1 MLRDVEDPSLS
12 THTTSS
18 DSVAA
23 NENRRGGLAR
33 PILLTVLIL
42 LMAGAAYYF
51 WGGAQ
56 KGASEKKAAEGRK
69 QRSAPVNVATA
80 RIQDVPIEVR
90 TIGNVLPYSVVN
102 VIPQV
107 GGQLQKVF
115 FTQGQNVKKG
125 DLLFQI
131 DPRTYEAALEQAL
144 GTVARDQAQVKS
156 AQATLAKDQATVG
169 TLQANVARD
178 YSLARLAKTQMSRY
192 DRLVR
197 EGAVSHEQSDQMTT
211 NAATAEAAI
220 EADKKAVENAKEVLN
235 ADRAAIQTA
244 QGTLRADQAMV
255 ENARIQ
261 LGFCQIRSPITGR
274 TGSLQVYEGNVVT
287 ANSPTPLVSINQVQ
301 PIYVTFTVP
310 EQNLD
315 QVRKCMVDKT
325 LTVQALIEGKRK
337 EKFIGA
343 VTFLES
349 TVNTASGTVTLRATF
364 PNADGKLFPGQFVD
378 VIVTMPPDSKTT
390 VVPSSAV
397 QTSQQG
403 NSIYV
408 VKPDNTVDFVPV
420 ELKRTYGDL
429 AAIGKGLN
437 AGDIVVTDGQLQL
450 TPGAKV
456 DIVKQPQGK
465 QDQSFAPGR

>member
-1 MLRDVEDPSLS
+1 MIRDVEDSS
-12 THTTSS
+12 VTIHTTSGETV
-18 DSVAA
+18 SVDKKKKP
-23 NENRRGGLAR
+23 GLVR
-33 PILLTVLIL
+33 PILLMVLVLIL
-42 LMAGAAYYF
+42 AGAAYFY
-51 WGGAQ
+51 WGGQ
-56 KGASEKKAAEGRK
+56 KTSNDKKGEGKK

-80 RIQDVPIEVR
+80 KIQDVPIEVR

-102 VIPQV
+102 IVPQV
-107 GGQLQKVF
+107 GGQLQKAF

-131 DPRTYEAALEQAL
+131 DPRTYQAALDQAL
-144 GTVARDQAQVKS
+144 GNVARDEAQVKS
-156 AQATLAKDQATVG
+156 AQANLAKDQANVG
-169 TLQANVARD
+169 TLEANVSRD
-178 YSLARLAKTQMSRY
+178 YSLSRLAKTQMTRY
-192 DRLVR
+192 DRLVV

-211 NAATAEAAI
+211 NAATAEATI

-244 QGTLRADQAMV
+244 QGTLKADQAMV

-274 TGSLQVYEGNVVT
+274 TSSLNVYEGNVVT
-287 ANSPTPLVSINQVQ
+287 ANSPTPIVSINQVQ

-337 EKFIGA
+337 EKFIGS

-349 TVNTASGTVTLRATF
+349 TVNTTSGTVTLRATF
-364 PNADGKLFPGQFVD
+364 PNLDGTLFPGQFVD
-378 VIVTMPPDSKTT
+378 VIVTMPPDGQTT

-403 NSIYV
+403 NAVYV
-408 VKPDNTVDFVPV
+408 VKPDKTVDFVPV

-437 AGDIVVTDGQLQL
+437 AGDVVVTDGQLQL
-450 TPGAKV
+450 TPGAHV
-456 DIVKQPQGK
+456 DIVKQPTVDSGQG
-465 QDQSFAPGR
+465 DAPGR

>member
-1 MLRDVEDPSLS
+1 MIRDVEDSLVT
-12 THTTSS
+12 THTTS
-18 DSVAA
+18 DGSVDV
-23 NENRRGGLAR
+23 EKTKKSGMVR

-42 LMAGAAYYF
+42 ILAGAAYLF
-51 WGGAQ
+51 WGGQ
-56 KGASEKKAAEGRK
+56 KGATEKKADSK
-69 QRSAPVNVATA
+69 KSRSAPVNVAIA

-102 VIPQV
+102 IIPQV

-125 DLLFQI
+125 ELLFQI

-144 GTVARDQAQVKS
+144 GNVARDQAQVKS
-156 AQATLAKDQATVG
+156 AQANLAKDEATVG
-169 TLQANVARD
+169 TLQANVSRD

-192 DRLVR
+192 DKLVV

-211 NAATAEAAI
+211 NAATAEATI

-255 ENARIQ
+255 DSARIN
-261 LGFCQIRSPITGR
+261 LGFTQIRSPINGR
-274 TGSLQVYEGNVVT
+274 TGSLNVYEGNVVT
-287 ANSPTPLVSINQVQ
+287 ANSATPIVSINQIE

-337 EKFIGA
+337 EKFIGS

-349 TVNTASGTVTLRATF
+349 TVNTTSGTVALRATF
-364 PNADGKLFPGQFVD
+364 PNRDGKLFPGQFVD
-378 VIVTMPPDSKTT
+378 VIVTMPPDGKTT

-403 NSIYV
+403 NSVYV
-408 VKPDNTVDFVPV
+408 VKPDKTVDFVTV
-420 ELKRTYGDL
+420 DLKRTYGDL
-429 AAIGKGLN
+429 AAIGNGLN
-437 AGDIVVTDGQLQL
+437 AGDVVVTDGQLQL
-450 TPGAKV
+450 TPGARV
-456 DIVKQPQGK
+456 DIVKQPTGG
-465 QDQSFAPGR
+465 QDQGSAPGR

>member
-1 MLRDVEDPSLS
+1 MIRDVEDSLV
-12 THTTSS
+12 TTQTTS
-18 DSVAA
+18 D
-23 NENRRGGLAR
+23 ENVSIDKVKKSGIVR

-42 LMAGAAYYF
+42 ILAGAAYFF
-51 WGGAQ
+51 WGGQ
-56 KGASEKKAAEGRK
+56 KGTTDKKADSKK
-69 QRSAPVNVATA
+69 QRSAPVNVAVA

-102 VIPQV
+102 IIPQV

-125 DLLFQI
+125 ELLFQI

-144 GTVARDQAQVKS
+144 GNVARDQAQIRS
-156 AQATLAKDQATVG
+156 AQANLAKDEANVG
-169 TLQANVARD
+169 TLQANVNRD
-178 YSLARLAKTQMSRY
+178 YSLSRLAKTQMSRY
-192 DRLVR
+192 DKLVV

-211 NAATAEAAI
+211 NAATAEATI

-255 ENARIQ
+255 DNARIQ

-274 TGSLQVYEGNVVT
+274 TGSLNVYEGNVVS
-287 ANSPTPLVSINQVQ
+287 ANSPTPLVGINQIQ

-315 QVRKCMVDKT
+315 QVRKCMMDKT
-325 LTVQALIEGKRK
+325 LTVQALLEGKRK
-337 EKFIGA
+337 EKFIGT

-349 TVNTASGTVTLRATF
+349 TVNTTSGTVTLRATF
-364 PNADGKLFPGQFVD
+364 PNADSTLFPGQFVD
-378 VIVTMPPDSKTT
+378 VIVTMPPDGQTT

-403 NSIYV
+403 NSVYV
-408 VKPDNTVDFVPV
+408 VKPDNTVEFVKV
-420 ELKRTYGDL
+420 DLKRTYGDL
-429 AAIGKGLN
+429 AAIGNGLK
-437 AGDIVVTDGQLQL
+437 AGDVVVTDGQLQL
-450 TPGAKV
+450 TPGARV
-456 DIVKQPQGK
+456 DIVKQPTK
-465 QDQSFAPGR
+465 DQDQGSAPGR

>member
-1 MLRDVEDPSLS
+1 MIRDVEDSVVT
-12 THTTSS
+12 THTTSNE
-18 DSVAA
+18 SVDVEKAKKS
-23 NENRRGGLAR
+23 GLVR
-33 PILLTVLIL
+33 PILLTVLLLIL
-42 LMAGAAYYF
+42 AGAAYFF
-51 WGGAQ
+51 WGGQ
-56 KGASEKKAAEGRK
+56 KVANDKKADSK
-69 QRSAPVNVATA
+69 KSRSAPVNVAIA
-80 RIQDVPIEVR
+80 RTQNVPIEVR

-102 VIPQV
+102 IIPQV

-144 GTVARDQAQVKS
+144 GNVARDQAQVKS
-156 AQATLAKDQATVG
+156 AQANLAKDEATVG
-169 TLQANVARD
+169 TLQANVSRD
-178 YSLARLAKTQMSRY
+178 YSLSRLAKTQMSRY
-192 DRLVR
+192 EKLVV

-211 NAATAEAAI
+211 NAATAEATI

-255 ENARIQ
+255 DNARIN
-261 LGFCQIRSPITGR
+261 LGFTQIRSPITGR
-274 TGSLQVYEGNVVT
+274 TGSLNVYQGNVV
-287 ANSPTPLVSINQVQ
+287 APNSATPLVSINQIE

-337 EKFIGA
+337 EKFIGS

-349 TVNTASGTVTLRATF
+349 TVNTTSGTLALRATF

-378 VIVTMPPDSKTT
+378 VIVTMPPDGQTI

-403 NSIYV
+403 NSVYV
-408 VKPDNTVDFVPV
+408 VKPDNTVDFVTV
-420 ELKRTYGDL
+420 DLKRTYGDL
-429 AAIGKGLN
+429 AAIGNGLK
-437 AGDIVVTDGQLQL
+437 AGDKVVTDGQLQL
-450 TPGAKV
+450 TPGARV
-456 DIVKQPQGK
+456 DIVKQPAGG
-465 QDQSFAPGR
+465 QDQGSAPGR

>member
-1 MLRDVEDPSLS
+1 MIRDAEDSLVT
-12 THTTSS
+12 THTTS
-18 DSVAA
+18 DGSVDVEKAKKS
-23 NENRRGGLAR
+23 GMVR

-42 LMAGAAYYF
+42 ILAGAAYLF
-51 WGGAQ
+51 WGGQ
-56 KGASEKKAAEGRK
+56 KGATEKKADSK
-69 QRSAPVNVATA
+69 KSRSAPVNVAIA

-102 VIPQV
+102 IIPQV

-125 DLLFQI
+125 ELLFQI

-144 GTVARDQAQVKS
+144 GNVARDQAQVKS
-156 AQATLAKDQATVG
+156 AQANLAKDEATVG
-169 TLQANVARD
+169 TLQANVSRD
-178 YSLARLAKTQMSRY
+178 YSLSRLAKTQMSRY
-192 DRLVR
+192 DKLVV

-211 NAATAEAAI
+211 NAATAEATI

-255 ENARIQ
+255 DSARIN
-261 LGFCQIRSPITGR
+261 LGFTQIRSPINGR
-274 TGSLQVYEGNVVT
+274 TGSLNVYEGNVVT
-287 ANSPTPLVSINQVQ
+287 ANSATPIVSINQIE

-337 EKFIGA
+337 EKFIGS

-349 TVNTASGTVTLRATF
+349 TVNTTSGTVALRATF
-364 PNADGKLFPGQFVD
+364 PNRDGKLFPGQFVD
-378 VIVTMPPDSKTT
+378 VIVTMPPDGKTT

-403 NSIYV
+403 NSVYV
-408 VKPDNTVDFVPV
+408 VKPDKTVDFVTV
-420 ELKRTYGDL
+420 DLKRTYGDL
-429 AAIGKGLN
+429 AAIGNGLN
-437 AGDIVVTDGQLQL
+437 AGDVVVTDGQLQL
-450 TPGAKV
+450 TPGARV
-456 DIVKQPQGK
+456 DIVKQPTGG
-465 QDQSFAPGR
+465 QDQGSAPGR

>member
-1 MLRDVEDPSLS
+1 MIRDAEDSIVT
-12 THTTSS
+12 THTTA
-18 DSVAA
+18 DETVSVDKQ
-23 NENRRGGLAR
+23 NKSGLVR

-42 LMAGAAYYF
+42 ILAGAAYFF
-51 WGGAQ
+51 WGGHRTSNDK
-56 KGASEKKAAEGRK
+56 KGEVKK

-102 VIPQV
+102 IVPQV
-107 GGQLQKVF
+107 SGQLQKVF
-115 FTQGQNVKKG
+115 FTQGQSVKKG

-131 DPRTYEAALEQAL
+131 DPRTYQAALDQAL
-144 GTVARDQAQVKS
+144 GNVARDEAQIRS
-156 AQATLAKDQATVG
+156 AQANLAKDQATVG
-169 TLQANVARD
+169 TLEANVSRD

-192 DRLVR
+192 DKLVL

-244 QGTLRADQAMV
+244 QGTLKADQAMV

-274 TGSLQVYEGNVVT
+274 TGSLNVYEGNVVT
-287 ANSPTPLVSINQVQ
+287 ANSATPLVSINQVQ

-315 QVRKCMVDKT
+315 QVRKCMVDKS

-349 TVNTASGTVTLRATF
+349 TVNTTSGTVTLRATF
-364 PNADGKLFPGQFVD
+364 PNEDSKLFPGQFVD
-378 VIVTMPPDSKTT
+378 VIVTMPPDGQTT

-403 NSIYV
+403 NSVYV
-408 VKPDNTVDFVPV
+408 VKPDKTVDFVPV

-429 AAIGKGLN
+429 AAIGNGLK
-437 AGDIVVTDGQLQL
+437 AGDVVVTDGQLQL
-450 TPGAKV
+450 TPGAHV
-456 DIVKQPQGK
+456 DIVKQPTVDLGRS
-465 QDQSFAPGR
+465 DAPGK

>member
-1 MLRDVEDPSLS
+1 MIRDVEDSAVT
-12 THTTSS
+12 THTTS
-18 DSVAA
+18 DESVDVDKSKKS
-23 NENRRGGLAR
+23 GMVR

-42 LMAGAAYYF
+42 ILAGAAYFF
-51 WGGAQ
+51 WGGQ
-56 KGASEKKAAEGRK
+56 KGGSDKKADSK
-69 QRSAPVNVATA
+69 KSRSAPVNVAIA
-80 RIQDVPIEVR
+80 RIQNVPIEVR

-102 VIPQV
+102 IIPQV

-125 DLLFQI
+125 ELLFQI
-131 DPRTYEAALEQAL
+131 DPRTYDAALEQAL
-144 GTVARDQAQVKS
+144 GNVARDQAQVKS
-156 AQATLAKDQATVG
+156 AQANLAKDEANVG
-169 TLQANVARD
+169 TLQANVSRD
-178 YSLARLAKTQMSRY
+178 YSLSRLAKTQMSRY
-192 DRLVR
+192 DKLVV

-211 NAATAEAAI
+211 NAATAEATI

-255 ENARIQ
+255 DNARIN
-261 LGFCQIRSPITGR
+261 LGFTQIRSPITGR
-274 TGSLQVYEGNVVT
+274 TGSLNVYEGNVVT
-287 ANSPTPLVSINQVQ
+287 ANSPTALVSINQIE

-337 EKFIGA
+337 EKFIGS

-349 TVNTASGTVTLRATF
+349 TVNTTSGTLALRATF
-364 PNADGKLFPGQFVD
+364 PNEDGKLFPGQFVD
-378 VIVTMPPDSKTT
+378 VIVTMPPDGQTT

-403 NSIYV
+403 NSVYV
-408 VKPDNTVDFVPV
+408 VKPDNTVDFVTV
-420 ELKRTYGDL
+420 DLKRTYGDL
-429 AAIGKGLN
+429 AAIGNGLK
-437 AGDIVVTDGQLQL
+437 AGDKVVTDGQLQL
-450 TPGAKV
+450 TPGARV
-456 DIVKQPQGK
+456 DIVQQPTGE
-465 QDQSFAPGR
+465 QDQGSAPGR